1 MLENH
6 YFPLVVYEQMFNAH
20 KFRINELIL
29 QPNAI
34 AFVNQVMDYKELAA
48 STMKFAH
55 NQARKLHLEILGGT
69 LLDSFKKNYAKMQF

>member
-6 YFPLVVYEQMFNAH
+6 YFPFVVYEQMFNAH

-34 AFVNQVMDYKELAA
+34 AFVNQVMDYK
-48 STMKFAH
+48 
-55 NQARKLHLEILGGT
+55 
-69 LLDSFKKNYAKMQF
+69 